1 MVSAASLPQIVV
13 LRTWMLIEAAMLGFA
28 SLVHS
33 GHLVAGYAHAQAR
46 TAEAVIALVL
56 VLAIA
61 SAWSRPERTR
71 WFAVSAQSFALA
83 GTLLGVAMIAIG
95 IGPRTDV
102 DIVYHA
108 VLLWVLVAG
117 LGFSIRW
124 QRD

>member
-1 MVSAASLPQIVV
+1 
-13 LRTWMLIEAAMLGFA
+13 MLIEVAILGLA

-33 GHLVAGYAHAQAR
+33 GQLVAGYAHPQAR

-56 VLAIA
+56 VLALV
-61 SAWSRPERTR
+61 SAWSHPERTR
-71 WFAVSAQSFALA
+71 WFAVSAQGFALA

-95 IGPRTDV
+95 VGPRTDA

-117 LGFSIRW
+117 LAFAIRW
-124 QRD
+124 RPA